1 MGLYPAG
8 AGVGI
13 SPPGRHPVGIYKAI
27 CQPGPR
33 CPGWAFTLGR
43 SLRRLRWQAV
53 AHRLTPVPSL
63 HGPHHRGSTAPAED
77 RAISGKGKFAAC
89 GGKGAPVRGPFGGPR
104 PTRPLRPAGRH
115 PAHPGRRRGAARPA
129 CCRSRGHVAAKAA
142 PLARPG
148 QVGRQPL
155 RGGTPPQCKAKPLR
169 GGPLARPCIAPP
181 PRRLRRRCSGA
192 ARPPQVGAVG
202 PSAPPARSAALR
214 PPPRLR
220 HACGAGSALGGL
232 PAHSP
237 PGVAARRPSLPAAA
251 KPGRRLR
258 PAALPLRGAAIS
270 TPRAGA
276 AQVRPFRALRAAGAR
291 GDAACGRD
299 GHACERRSRVKCT
312 ALCAALDRRS
322 PARQRGIRRRGPL
335 GPVTDPPP
343 TERSKP

>member
-63 HGPHHRGSTAPAED
+63 HDPHHRGSTAPAED

-142 PLARPG
+142 PSARPG

-276 AQVRPFRALRAAGAR
+276 AQVRPFRALRAAVAQ

-322 PARQRGIRRRGPL
+322 PSRQRGIRRRGPL

-343 TERSKP
+343 TERSAL

>member
-1 MGLYPAG
+1 MTIFVPPRKRCPGYRGKAPVLSPRVCDTVRYMGLYPAG
-8 AGVGI
+8 AGAGA
-13 SPPGRHPVGIYKAI
+13 SPPGWHPVGVYKAI

-63 HGPHHRGSTAPAED
+63 HDPHHRGSTAPAEG
-77 RAISGKGKFAAC
+77 RSMSGKGRFAAC

-115 PAHPGRRRGAARPA
+115 PAHPGRRRGTARPA

-142 PLARPG
+142 PAARPG

-192 ARPPQVGAVG
+192 ARPPQSGGCGAVRASG
-202 PSAPPARSAALR
+202 PVGPGYGQ
-214 PPPRLR
+214 PPR
-220 HACGAGSALGGL
+220 AG
-232 PAHSP
+232 P
-237 PGVAARRPSLPAAA
+237 
-251 KPGRRLR
+251 
-258 PAALPLRGAAIS
+258 PAALPALVRLCLR
-270 TPRAGA
+270 
-276 AQVRPFRALRAAGAR
+276 
-291 GDAACGRD
+291 
-299 GHACERRSRVKCT
+299 
-312 ALCAALDRRS
+312 
-322 PARQRGIRRRGPL
+322 
-335 GPVTDPPP
+335 
-343 TERSKP
+343 